1 MTNQQ
6 SLFDFAIE
14 KMRERSVFKFYGDR
28 KTPRDAVEA
37 GARSLSSMKATQ
49 IRSQAFASNDLVQE
63 LNSPTYCKEVDTY
76 VPFWWAVKTYPES
89 TFAAWEKR
97 VDMAAALQKKQFVF
111 LTTAQL
117 FLKDAL
123 DVDESRLVPADYYV
137 EELSVKD

>member
-37 GARSLSSMKATQ
+37 GARSLSSVKATQ
-49 IRSQAFASNDLVQE
+49 IRSQAFASNDVSQE

-76 VPFWWAVKTYPES
+76 VPFWWAVKNYPES

-97 VDMAAALQKKQFVF
+97 VNMAAALQKKQFVF
-111 LTTAQL
+111 QTVAQL
-117 FLKDAL
+117 YLKGAVS
-123 DVDESRLVPADYYV
+123 VDQGDLVAPDHYV
-137 EELSVKD
+137 EELPTK

>member
-37 GARSLSSMKATQ
+37 GARSLSSVKATQ
-49 IRSQAFASNDLVQE
+49 IRSQAFASNDVSQE

-76 VPFWWAVKTYPES
+76 VPFWWAVKNYPES

-111 LTTAQL
+111 QTMAQL
-117 FLKDAL
+117 YLKGAVS
-123 DVDESRLVPADYYV
+123 VDQGDLVAPDHYV
-137 EELSVKD
+137 EELPNK

>member
-6 SLFDFAIE
+6 NLFDFAIE
-14 KMRERSVFKFYGDR
+14 KMRERSVFKFYGNR
-28 KTPRDAVEA
+28 KTPKDVIEA
-37 GARSLSSMKATQ
+37 GAKSLSSVKATQ
-49 IRSQAFASNDLVQE
+49 IRSQSFASNDVVQE

-111 LTTAQL
+111 QTTAQL
-117 FLKDAL
+117 YLKGAVS
-123 DVDESRLVPADYYV
+123 VDEGQLLPADYYAD
-137 EELSVKD
+137 ELTTKD

>member
-37 GARSLSSMKATQ
+37 GARSLSSVKATQ
-49 IRSQAFASNDLVQE
+49 IRSQAFASNDVAQG
-63 LNSPTYCKEVDTY
+63 LNSPTYCKEVDTC
-76 VPFWWAVKTYPES
+76 VPFWWAVKNYPES

-111 LTTAQL
+111 QTMAQL
-117 FLKDAL
+117 YLKGAVS
-123 DVDESRLVPADYYV
+123 VDQGDLVAPDHYV
-137 EELSVKD
+137 EELPTK

>member
-28 KTPRDAVEA
+28 KSPRDAVEA
-37 GARSLSSMKATQ
+37 GARSLSSVKATQ
-49 IRSQAFASNDLVQE
+49 IRSQAFASNDVAQE

-76 VPFWWAVKTYPES
+76 VPFWWAVKNYPES

-111 LTTAQL
+111 QTMAQL
-117 FLKDAL
+117 YLKGAVS
-123 DVDESRLVPADYYV
+123 VDQGDLVAPDHYV
-137 EELSVKD
+137 EELPTK

>member
-28 KTPRDAVEA
+28 KSPRDAVEA
-37 GARSLSSMKATQ
+37 GARSLSSVKATQ
-49 IRSQAFASNDLVQE
+49 IRSQAFASNDVAQE

-76 VPFWWAVKTYPES
+76 VPFWWAVKNYPES

-111 LTTAQL
+111 QTMAQL
-117 FLKDAL
+117 YLKGAVS
-123 DVDESRLVPADYYV
+123 VDEGDLVAPDHYV
-137 EELSVKD
+137 EDLPTK

>member
-6 SLFDFAIE
+6 SFFDFAIE

-37 GARSLSSMKATQ
+37 GAKSLSSVKATQ
-49 IRSQAFASNDLVQE
+49 IRSQAFASNDVSQG

-97 VDMAAALQKKQFVF
+97 VDLAAALQKKQFVF
-111 LTTAQL
+111 QTMAQL
-117 FLKDAL
+117 YLKGAVS
-123 DVDESRLVPADYYV
+123 VDQGDLVAPDHYV
-137 EELSVKD
+137 EELPTK

>member
-37 GARSLSSMKATQ
+37 GARSLSSVKATQ
-49 IRSQAFASNDLVQE
+49 IRSQAFASNDVAQE

-76 VPFWWAVKTYPES
+76 VPFWWAVKNYPES

-111 LTTAQL
+111 QTMAQL
-117 FLKDAL
+117 YLKGAVS
-123 DVDESRLVPADYYV
+123 VDQGDLVAPDHYV
-137 EELSVKD
+137 EELPNK

>member
-28 KTPRDAVEA
+28 KSPRDAVEA
-37 GARSLSSMKATQ
+37 GARSLSSVKATQ
-49 IRSQAFASNDLVQE
+49 IRSQAFASNDVAQE

-76 VPFWWAVKTYPES
+76 VPFWWAVKNYPES

-111 LTTAQL
+111 QTMAQL
-117 FLKDAL
+117 YLKGAVS
-123 DVDESRLVPADYYV
+123 VDQGDLVAPDHYV
-137 EELSVKD
+137 EELPNK

>member
-37 GARSLSSMKATQ
+37 GARSLSSVKATQ
-49 IRSQAFASNDLVQE
+49 IRSQAFASNDVSQE

-76 VPFWWAVKTYPES
+76 VPFWWAVKNYPES

-111 LTTAQL
+111 QTMAQL
-117 FLKDAL
+117 YLKGAVS
-123 DVDESRLVPADYYV
+123 VDQGDLVAPDHYV
-137 EELSVKD
+137 EELPTK

>member
-37 GARSLSSMKATQ
+37 GARSLSSVKATQ
-49 IRSQAFASNDLVQE
+49 IRSQAFASNDVSQE

-76 VPFWWAVKTYPES
+76 VPFWWAVKNYPES

-97 VDMAAALQKKQFVF
+97 VNMAAALQKKQFVF
-111 LTTAQL
+111 QTMAQL
-117 FLKDAL
+117 YLKGAVS
-123 DVDESRLVPADYYV
+123 VDQGDLVAPDHYV
-137 EELSVKD
+137 EELPTK

>member
-37 GARSLSSMKATQ
+37 GARSLSSVKATQ
-49 IRSQAFASNDLVQE
+49 IRSQAFASNDVAQE

-76 VPFWWAVKTYPES
+76 VPFWWAVKNYPES

-97 VDMAAALQKKQFVF
+97 VNMAAALQKKQFVF
-111 LTTAQL
+111 QTMAQL
-117 FLKDAL
+117 YLKGAVS
-123 DVDESRLVPADYYV
+123 VDQGDLVAPDHYV
-137 EELSVKD
+137 EELPTK